1 MATDRELAQ
10 ALYAKKKK
18 DSAFDA
24 MGAFN
29 EYYNQKQTASIAI
42 PLDFGKAIPAEKRAE
57 VIKSFNPTTRSLSNP
72 NYYDPTLNV
81 TQPANPDKK
90 GFWQN
95 VGEGLTRTYNF
106 ASHVVAFGVV
116 QKNKHGLDAFNPEKV
131 KETWNKTREV
141 SAGQATFG
149 NMAETAGNLVGNV
162 IDPVTTVFN
171 NTVGKITDTKVP
183 KFDTAL
189 ENHFLSASSN
199 FDILDTEER
208 KKAFEDQTFG
218 KVGSW
223 SADVVARFTLDPTVF
238 VGKAIKVYNVAGY
251 TLKGAQD
258 LKGLLAA
265 RTAGEKLTRQQKR
278 VLGTFDDFLNKTDNM
293 NESDLFRV
301 KAIRESSNPAVM
313 TDLISNANKI
323 EDLALRH
330 QTKTDIIHMAMGD
343 HDAYV
348 RLSQTQKLLA
358 AKVGALNM
366 EVDGAKY
373 LGSGIDDL
381 GQPVFDYMN
390 TGATLEKANELIVEH
405 QDELAKVYK
414 SLQGTNTMKANQVP
428 FIDNISG
435 FRKYMA
441 NSQNF
446 IDMRAGLAGSV
457 VRFHTGFFYK
467 RPKNWIDFSDNQSVQ
482 TVDNLL
488 NRVIG
493 VSEERAKDFSTR
505 IAAQKSILANKT
517 LPKEEIAAAKNELK
531 RLEKDFGIANF
542 TVERRN
548 ALFTKYIAAA
558 GPEERSLV
566 YQEIEKELFDTV
578 AKQFGYTTDQ
588 IAKAYSMFAGS
599 RTKAHNLIKERS
611 YSGGVDSVS
620 GKKIGAKIIAIP
632 DTEGLTHVLPLPIN
646 ESQLVKEIA
655 TLDIDT
661 MYKILR
667 RSTRSESFG
676 GWDIA
681 QNAYKS
687 AIRGKIAIN
696 DLADSLDQFLKFQ
709 VLMRLGYP
717 IRNVTEGSM
726 RIMSTVGPMALAHAA
741 TAGAKN
747 SIMKLGSKLGLDDV
761 FDFAAR
767 HDLETERLILQATR
781 DVSDNPEL
789 IDKQIEEITKILAGE
804 IKPTQAYGVGTL
816 EIMGVK
822 FADAKGATP
831 EAAAFINE
839 KFINNASQ
847 VFEEVI
853 TKSKNKISNALQ
865 NTGDFVDIPGNDPLW
880 AESFVRVVNR
890 QMRNSKLTSRILAGQ
905 SFDEVVTFLKT
916 DPQGQRIAT
925 VIGGARGGESAEEI
939 ARINFEN
946 VRHMFPEGIADGL
959 RAIAK
964 ERNINAD
971 DVIKF
976 LGTDSSV
983 YPTVNGAQISIANG
997 THPAVGLYTRTLES
1011 FYKNFGSIP
1020 ENTLTKSPLYVDL
1033 YRKRMAASIDR
1044 AIKTSDS
1051 PTLSSEYVKK
1061 MENDARQ
1068 WARSELRRELYDM
1081 SERTDAAY
1089 TMKYFFP
1096 FFGAFS
1102 DVAEKWG
1109 KIVINDPSVL
1119 AKLNTIYT
1127 SPDRLGMTEE
1137 RDGITYINIPSSWSK
1152 AMGIQREL
1160 SIPKASL
1167 NLIFQG
1173 GAWWNPGAGWFVQA
1187 AASQL
1192 MTRFPELEQN
1202 KLMTEILPFGAQD
1215 RTWKD
1220 LVLQSASIRKLAAVF
1235 DEADPQRSNLTALI
1249 LAEEMTKY
1257 QNGERDTEPTK
1268 GEINRRALL
1277 NLGIQVASRATLP
1290 FALNTRSPYQFY
1302 IDEYRRMREEDSN
1315 TAGAKFYNTYGEVLY
1330 NFAGSLSKNNTGINA
1345 TIDADKRT
1353 KELQDLLALAPQ
1365 YGWFLVGDANTG
1377 AFSPTV
1383 YGNQYAQAVAPGSTV
1398 KMRERQ
1404 DPYEAFNK
1412 TQADKGWIQFKEGT
1426 AMLEALRIRAGFSS
1440 LNASGA
1446 EYLRDKKQELVAI
1459 ISRENPAWAE
1469 SYGKIDSG
1477 AVTSFLRFADKVKDD
1492 PRISG
1497 RPDVVSLKQYME
1509 GREIIRGI
1517 LASRDSKSIDAAS
1530 NADLRVKWDELIGML
1545 INQDVTFGD
1554 IYSRILDK
1562 DDLTK
1567 GL

>member
-1 MATDRELAQ
+1 MTTDRELAQ
-10 ALYAKKKK
+10 ALYAKKQQ

-24 MGAFN
+24 IGAFN
-29 EYYNQKQTASIAI
+29 EYYNQKQPQSMSI
-42 PLDFGKAIPAEKRAE
+42 PLELAKAIPAEKRASF
-57 VIKSFNPTTRSLSNP
+57 IKAFNPTTRSFANP
-72 NYYDPTLNV
+72 NYYHPVLNI
-81 TQPANPDKK
+81 TQPVQKEG

-95 VGEGLTRTYNF
+95 VGEGLTRAYNF
-106 ASHVVAFGVV
+106 ASHVTAFGIV
-116 QKNKHGLDAFNPEKV
+116 QKNVHGLDAFNPGKV
-131 KETWNKTREV
+131 KENWIKTRPV
-141 SAGQATFG
+141 SAGQAAFTDL
-149 NMAETAGNLVGNV
+149 AETGGNLVGNV
-162 IDPVTTVFN
+162 ADPVITTFN

-189 ENHFLSASSN
+189 ENHFLAASSN
-199 FDILDTEER
+199 FNILDQQER
-208 KKAFEDQTFG
+208 QKAFTEQRFG
-218 KVGSW
+218 WAGSW
-223 SADVVARFTLDPTVF
+223 TADVVARFTLDPTVF
-238 VGKAIKVYNVAGY
+238 AGKAYKGYKALGY
-251 TLKGAQD
+251 TLKAGENLVD
-258 LKGLLAA
+258 LTKAA
-265 RTAGEKLTRQQKR
+265 AAGEKLTRRQQR

-323 EDLALRH
+323 EDKALRH
-330 QTKTDIIHMAMGD
+330 QAKTDLIHMAMGD
-343 HDAYV
+343 HDAFV

-373 LGSGIDDL
+373 LGSGIDEL
-381 GQPVFDYMN
+381 GNPVFDYMN
-390 TGATLEKANELIVEH
+390 TGSTLEKANELIVEH

-414 SLQGTNTMKANQVP
+414 AMQGTNTLKPNQVP

-435 FRKYMA
+435 FRRYMS

-446 IDMRAGLAGSV
+446 IDMRAGLAGTV

-467 RPKNWIDFSDNQSVQ
+467 RPKTWIDFSDNQSVQ

-488 NRVIG
+488 SRVIG
-493 VSEERAKDFSTR
+493 VSEERSADFATR
-505 IAAQKSILANKT
+505 INAQKAILADKT
-517 LPKEEIAAAKNELK
+517 LDEAAKKTAKSELA
-531 RLEKDFGIANF
+531 RLEKDFNIAHF
-542 TVERRN
+542 TTERRN
-548 ALFTKYIAAA
+548 ALFAKYVTAAS
-558 GPEERSLV
+558 PDERSLV
-566 YQEIEKELFDTV
+566 YQEIEKELFDTI
-578 AKQFGYTTDQ
+578 AKQFGYTNDQ
-588 IAKAYSMFAGS
+588 IAKAYSMFSGS
-599 RTKAHNLIKERS
+599 RTRMHNLIKERS

-620 GKKIGAKIIAIP
+620 GKKIGAKVVAIP
-632 DTEGLTHVLPLPIN
+632 DTEGLTHVLPLPLN
-646 ESQLVKEIA
+646 ESQLVKEMA

-661 MYKILR
+661 MYKVLR
-667 RSTRSESFG
+667 RSTRAESFG
-676 GWDIA
+676 GWDVA
-681 QNAYKS
+681 QNAYKA
-687 AIRGKIAIN
+687 AIRGKVAVN
-696 DLADSLDQFLKFQ
+696 DLADSFDQMLKFQ
-709 VLMRLGYP
+709 VLARLGYP

-747 SIMKLGSKLGLDDV
+747 SIMKLGAKLGIDDV
-761 FDFAAR
+761 FNFAAR
-767 HDLETERLILQATR
+767 HDLETERLVLQATR
-781 DVSDNPEL
+781 DISENPEL
-789 IDKQIEEITKILAGE
+789 VDKQIEEIGKILAGE
-804 IKPTQAYGVGTL
+804 INPTQAYGIGTI
-816 EIMGVK
+816 EVMGHT

-831 EAAAFINE
+831 EMAAYINE

-847 VFEEVI
+847 VFEEVV

-890 QMRNSKLTSRILAGQ
+890 QMRNSQITSRIIAGE
-905 SFDEVVTFLKT
+905 SYDDVVTFLKT
-916 DPQGQRIAT
+916 DAKGQRLVKA
-925 VIGGARGGESAEEI
+925 IGGARGGESAEEI

-964 ERNINAD
+964 ERNIKAE

-1033 YRKRMAASIDR
+1033 YRKRLAASVDR
-1044 AIKTSDS
+1044 AIKTTDS
-1051 PTLSSEYVKK
+1051 PTLSPEYMKK

-1068 WARSELRRELYDM
+1068 WARSEMRRELYDM

-1119 AKLNTIYT
+1119 AKLNTIYQ
-1127 SPDRLGMTEE
+1127 SPDKNGLTEE

-1152 AMGIQREL
+1152 AMGIERQL
-1160 SIPKASL
+1160 AIPKASL

-1192 MTRFPELEQN
+1192 LTKFPALEQN

-1220 LVLQSASIRKLAAVF
+1220 LVVQSSSIRKLVAMF
-1235 DEADPQRSNLTALI
+1235 DEADPQRSNLTALV

-1257 QNGERDTEPTK
+1257 QNGERETEPTK

-1277 NLGIQVASRATLP
+1277 TLGIQVASRATLP

-1302 IDEYRRMREEDSN
+1302 IDEYRRMREEN
-1315 TAGAKFYNTYGEVLY
+1315 PETAGMKFYDTYGETLY

-1353 KELQDLLALAPQ
+1353 KELQDLIAKNPE
-1365 YGWFLVGDANTG
+1365 YGWFLVGDANAG

-1383 YGNQYAQAVAPGSTV
+1383 YGNQFSQAVAPGSTQ

-1404 DPYEAFNK
+1404 DPYESFSK
-1412 TQADKGWIQFKEGT
+1412 TQADKGWIQFKKAT
-1426 AMLEALRIRAGFSS
+1426 AMLDAMRIRSGFTSF
-1440 LNASGA
+1440 NQSGA
-1446 EYLRDKKQELVAI
+1446 EYLRSKKQELVQVL
-1459 ISRENPAWAE
+1459 SKENPAWAD
-1469 SYGKIDSG
+1469 SYNKIDG
-1477 AVTSFLRFADKVKDD
+1477 GKVAAFLSFAASVKDD
-1492 PRISG
+1492 PRIAN
-1497 RPDVVSLKQYME
+1497 RPDIQSLNQYMA
-1509 GREIIRGI
+1509 GREVMRNI
-1517 LASRDSKSIDAAS
+1517 LATRSSQSIDSAE
-1530 NADLRVKWDELIGML
+1530 NIDLRIKWDELVNSL
-1545 INQDVTFGD
+1545 INQDVTFND